1 MKIQILLFI
10 VFFSFTV
17 FCGCSPNNSMPNQP
31 TGEII
36 TSEITTDK
44 MINTSSLDN
53 TGKYSFTKGILIE
66 KNWDESS
73 LQVVRKNVPTGAMA
87 INDADK
93 AIDIAEIIFEAAKQ
107 KGLFQSYVLISVFLD
122 TEDYVWIVN
131 YGEVPLIPG
140 AGYSI
145 ALDGYSGEAICTWR
159 GE

>member
-1 MKIQILLFI
+1 M
-10 VFFSFTV
+10 
-17 FCGCSPNNSMPNQP
+17 
-31 TGEII
+31 
-36 TSEITTDK
+36 
-44 MINTSSLDN
+44 NTSSLDN

-73 LQVVRKNVPTGAMA
+73 LQVVRQNVPTGAMA

-93 AIDIAEIIFEAAKQ
+93 AIDIAEKEFEKEKK

-145 ALDGYSGEAICTWR
+145 ALDGYSGEAICTWL

>member
-1 MKIQILLFI
+1 MKIKNLLFI
-10 VFFSFTV
+10 VLFSFTV
-17 FCGCSPNNSMPNQP
+17 FCGCSLQNSQSNVS

-87 INDADK
+87 INDADT
-93 AIDIAEIIFEAAKQ
+93 AIDIAEIIFEAEKQ

-131 YGEVPLIPG
+131 YGKAPLIPG

>member
-1 MKIQILLFI
+1 MKIKNLLFI
-10 VFFSFTV
+10 VLFSFTV
-17 FCGCSPNNSMPNQP
+17 FCGCSLQNSQSNVS

-87 INDADK
+87 INDADT
-93 AIDIAEIIFEAAKQ
+93 AIDIAEIIFEAEKQ
-107 KGLFQSYVLISVFLD
+107 KGLIYGAMVIFFC
-122 TEDYVWIVN
+122 VW
-131 YGEVPLIPG
+131 
-140 AGYSI
+140 SI
-145 ALDGYSGEAICTWR
+145 CY
-159 GE
+159 